1 MWLKN
6 KKTGMKWY
14 VTEEHAE
21 RLLKSGD
28 YEQTEAEEKT
38 VRKKTTAKR
47 DEE

>member
-6 KKTGMKWY
+6 KKTGLKWY
-14 VTEEHAE
+14 VSKEHAE

-28 YEQTEAEEKT
+28 FEQTEAEEKPI
-38 VRKKTTAKR
+38 KKKSTAKR